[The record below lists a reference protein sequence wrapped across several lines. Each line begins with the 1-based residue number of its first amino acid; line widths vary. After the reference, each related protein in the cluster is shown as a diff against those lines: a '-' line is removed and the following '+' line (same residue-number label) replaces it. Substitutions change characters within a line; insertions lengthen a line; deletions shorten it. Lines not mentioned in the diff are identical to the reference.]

1 MWLYVPLKKL
11 SFESLIEILI
21 VNKKVFKFLTI
32 VPAIVRIKKR
42 VMGRKEKENMAA
54 FVQFIWMR
62 QHVYNMEFREVIYV
76 AVKFLLDKWESNLRM
91 TKNIF

>member
-42 VMGRKEKENMAA
+42 VMGRKEKENMVA
-54 FVQFIWMR
+54 FVCT
-62 QHVYNMEFREVIYV
+62 IYLSEATCLKYGIQGGHLCSSKV
-76 AVKFLLDKWESNLRM
+76 SIR
-91 TKNIF
+91 